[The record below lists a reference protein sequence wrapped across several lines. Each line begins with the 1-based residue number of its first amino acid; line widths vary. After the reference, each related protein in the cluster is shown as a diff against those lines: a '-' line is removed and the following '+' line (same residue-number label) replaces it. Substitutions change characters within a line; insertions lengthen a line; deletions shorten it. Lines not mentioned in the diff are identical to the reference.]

1 MRRGGQFSARMDEAL
16 ISRLE
21 RRAEAAGEPKS
32 RLAERLIDEGLR
44 MEEFPGIVFRSGPA
58 GRRASLAGGPD
69 VWEVVA
75 DVLQA
80 ARGGIEEPVA
90 HVVSYTGLA
99 PEQIR
104 LALDYHKAYPH
115 EIDMFIRMNEELEA
129 RVARTPGVG

>member
-1 MRRGGQFSARMDEAL
+1 MDEAL
-16 ISRLE
+16 VRRLE
-21 RRAEAAGEPKS
+21 RRAEAVGEPKS

-44 MEEFPGIVFRSGPA
+44 MEDFPGIVFRTGPA

-80 ARGGIEEPVA
+80 ERGGLGEPVA
-90 HVVSYTGLA
+90 HVASYTGLA
-99 PEQIR
+99 SDQIR

-115 EIDMFIRMNEELEA
+115 EIDAFIRMNAELEV
-129 RVARTPGVG
+129 RVARREQRAG